1 MAPVIH
7 QRERTTGIHTRP
19 PLKPPSHLPPH
30 PTPLGCHRALALG
43 SWHHT
48 ANFRR
53 LSILHMVAYMLSHLS
68 HVDSLKP
75 CAHSLPGSS
84 VQGILQAEILEWVAI
99 SSSRGSSWP
108 RDQTRVSLCL
118 LHWQMGSLPLA
129 PPRKPNDYVSVL
141 LTVLLYLTFC
151 LTPSSRDADSIG
163 REFLPHTRGSTGPHP
178 GPCWECGVHFFQ
190 SVCPL
195 SPKY

>member
-7 QRERTTGIHTRP
+7 QREQATGIHTHP

-53 LSILHMVAYMLSHLS
+53 LSILHMVVYMPSRLS

-75 CAHSLPGSS
+75 YAHSLPGSS
-84 VQGILQAEILEWVAI
+84 VQGILQAGILEWVAI
-99 SSSRGSSWP
+99 SSSRGSFLP
-108 RDQTRVSLCL
+108 RDQSHVC
-118 LHWQMGSLPLA
+118 LHW
-129 PPRKPNDYVSVL
+129 
-141 LTVLLYLTFC
+141 
-151 LTPSSRDADSIG
+151 
-163 REFLPHTRGSTGPHP
+163 
-178 GPCWECGVHFFQ
+178 
-190 SVCPL
+190 
-195 SPKY
+195 